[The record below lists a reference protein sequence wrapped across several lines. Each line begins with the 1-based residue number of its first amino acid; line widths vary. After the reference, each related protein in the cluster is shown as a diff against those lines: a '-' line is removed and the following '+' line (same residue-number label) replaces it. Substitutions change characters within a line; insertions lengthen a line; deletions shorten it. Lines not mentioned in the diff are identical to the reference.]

1 MEVGPTVFVCRVRY
15 VSDMTKGQ
23 ANLLRAFSIW
33 TVFVWGTRIKNV
45 FSQHKGWKFEAVH
58 VSLAVVSILF
68 AIGAWWVV
76 TQNRGRNAPKL
87 APETTLLTGPAGDGN
102 H

>member
-1 MEVGPTVFVCRVRY
+1 MFAVRY
-15 VSDMTKGQ
+15 VADMTKGQ

-45 FSQHKGWKFEAVH
+45 FNQHKGWKFEAAH
-58 VSLAVVSILF
+58 VSLAVVSVLF
-68 AIGAWWVV
+68 AVGAWWVV

-87 APETTLLTGPAGDGN
+87 ASDTTGSSFAPSAN
-102 H
+102 Q